1 MLEVKNRQANLSG
14 TRGDILEETAL
25 LFNALLDVAPEVLI
39 ICLKSYENDILSAV
53 KKSNPI
59 ILKKG
64 EELVAEIRKHIEN
77 DEEQTNE

>member
-14 TRGDILEETAL
+14 TRGEILEETAL
-25 LFNALLDVAPEVLI
+25 LFDSLLDVAPEVLI

-64 EELVAEIRKHIEN
+64 EEHVAEIRKHIK
-77 DEEQTNE
+77 DNED